1 MYEVVFTLV
10 CACSGTS
17 TCVCIYYVCVSV
29 HVWVFICVCVC
40 MHVRLV
46 CVCVYLPTVNCLP
59 DNYFHYSFSKALLQI
74 IYSLMLTKKQI
85 AVAIRSLETKQ
96 HKEV

>member
-17 TCVCIYYVCVSV
+17 THVHMYYVCVSA
-29 HVWVFICVCVC
+29 HVWIFICVCVC
-40 MHVRLV
+40 AFMCMCSV
-46 CVCVYLPTVNCLP
+46 CVCVHLPRVNCLP
-59 DNYFHYSFSKALLQI
+59 DNYFDYSFSKALSQT

-85 AVAIRSLETKQ
+85 AIAIRSLQT
-96 HKEV
+96 